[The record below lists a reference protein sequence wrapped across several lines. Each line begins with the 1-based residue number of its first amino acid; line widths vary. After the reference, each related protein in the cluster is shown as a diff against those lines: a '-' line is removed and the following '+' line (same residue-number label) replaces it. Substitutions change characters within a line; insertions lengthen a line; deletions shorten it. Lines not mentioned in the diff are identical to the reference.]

1 MHSAKIMVV
10 EDEVLVGLDIQA
22 NLTDIGYNVNSVFS
36 EALKAIESLQEET
49 VDLVLMDIHLAG
61 SMDGIE
67 AAEVIKERYDIPVI
81 FLTAFA
87 TSDVIERASNAGA
100 YGYLVKPFKLREL
113 EAMVE
118 VALYKH
124 KTDIERVI
132 IDNRIHRAQKYESLR
147 LMAGG
152 IAHKFNN
159 NLHAVLGNLSI
170 ALSELPDESPAK
182 HNLFE
187 AEKAT
192 LQAAELSKQMLAFS
206 GHSFLKLAELDL
218 SAFINQISY
227 LLRALLPSS
236 VNLDLDLE
244 HGLPLVKADAGQLK
258 QILMALLVNSVEAI
272 NGRNGTITIRTS
284 MMHCNS
290 DYLAPLRLGR
300 FLSEGLYVYIEVADT
315 GYGIDKENLLS
326 VFDPFYSTKFTG
338 RGLGL
343 ASSLGI
349 AQAHHG
355 TISITSEPGSG
366 TVVKVLLP
374 VSESYMENSAEKS
387 EKALPWRPTGTILLV
402 DDDFVIRTITK
413 TMLERIGFDVLVA
426 ATRDK
431 AVDIFNM
438 NSDKVVCIL
447 LDYLMPGPTTKE
459 IFNIIRK
466 KTEEVKVII
475 CSGYGEAEATAG
487 FEEGDLAGFLQK
499 PFSYASLKLML
510 RQVLES

>member
-10 EDEVLVGLDIQA
+10 EDEALVGLDIQV
-22 NLTDIGYNVNSVFS
+22 NLTDLGYSVTSVFP
-36 EALKAIESLQEET
+36 EALKAIESLQKEK

-61 SMDGIE
+61 TMDGID
-67 AAEVIKERYDIPVI
+67 AAEVIRERYAIPVI

-87 TSDVIERASNAGA
+87 TSDVIERARNSGA
-100 YGYLVKPFKLREL
+100 YGYLLKPFKLREL

-132 IDNRIHRAQKYESLR
+132 LDNRIHRAQKYDSLR

-170 ALSELPDESPAK
+170 ALSELPEESPAK

-206 GHSFLKLAELDL
+206 GHSFLKLTELDL
-218 SAFINQISY
+218 SAFINQINY
-227 LLRALLPSS
+227 LLRALLPPS
-236 VNLDLDLE
+236 VNLELELE
-244 HGLPLVKADAGQLK
+244 HALPLVKADAGQLK
-258 QILMALLVNSVEAI
+258 QILMALIVNSIEAI
-272 NGRNGTITIRTS
+272 SGSSSTITIRTS
-284 MMHCNS
+284 VMHCDL
-290 DYLAPLRLGR
+290 DYLAPLRLGEY
-300 FLSEGLYVYIEVADT
+300 LSEGLYAYIEVIDT
-315 GYGIDKENLLS
+315 GRGMDKKNIPRA
-326 VFDPFYSTKFTG
+326 FDPFFSTKFTG

-355 TISITSEPGSG
+355 TISITSEPESG
-366 TVVKVLLP
+366 TKVKVLLP
-374 VSESYMENSAEKS
+374 VSESYKGNSTEKS
-387 EKALPWRPTGTILLV
+387 EEVVSWYPTGTVLLV
-402 DDDFVIRTITK
+402 DDDFVIRAITK
-413 TMLERIGFDVLVA
+413 TMLERIGFDVLIA

-431 AVDIFNM
+431 AIDIFNR
-438 NSDKVVCIL
+438 NSDKVVCVL
-447 LDYLMPGPTTKE
+447 LDYIMTGPTTQE
-459 IFNIIRK
+459 TFNIMRK
-466 KTEEVKVII
+466 KAEDVKVII
-475 CSGYGEAEATAG
+475 CSGYGEAEATEG
-487 FEEGDLAGFLQK
+487 FEEGELAGFLQK
-499 PFSYASLKLML
+499 PFSYASLKQML
-510 RQVLES
+510 RKVLES